1 MVALRA
7 SLFLLPLLVTLAEAA
22 PVHHHQRLRARSPCS
37 AISGSS
43 VSGSGAALSSS
54 STSTSSATSSKPVK
68 SHSTKTTQATTTRPG
83 APTSTLKTISTSSTS
98 AASTSTS
105 TAAPASDKVV
115 AAYYSD
121 WAADIITP
129 EQVDFDRFN
138 WMDFAFAIPDENFN
152 LQFTEDDSEDL
163 LRRLV
168 KAAHAK
174 GKGVK
179 LSIGGWTGSAF
190 FSSAVSNDA
199 NRHTFVQNIANIYGQ
214 YNLDGID
221 IDWEY
226 PGIAA
231 ASSSNGASP
240 SDTSNLLEFFKLLRN
255 TLPAGAVLSAAVQ
268 DWPWQGEDGSP
279 ESDMSA
285 FAEQIDWVT
294 LMNYDV
300 SGSSST
306 PGANAPLSD
315 QCGNSTYPQANAVA
329 AVAAWTNAKFPAD
342 QIVLGVPSYG
352 YVSQSS
358 VNHLYDKRAH
368 IRRALQVTSDAGST
382 SDGQVLFREVV
393 SQGALMQQ
401 GGEWVGNNGF
411 VKHWD
416 DCSATPWLKSDAGE
430 QVITYDDPDSLFVKA
445 QYASQVGLR
454 GVNMFDV
461 SGDTTDWVL
470 TDALRNGLGLS

>member
-7 SLFLLPLLVTLAEAA
+7 SLFLLSLLATLAEAA
-22 PVHHHQRLRARSPCS
+22 PVHNHHRLRARSPCS
-37 AISGSS
+37 AGSS
-43 VSGSGAALSSS
+43 SSSS
-54 STSTSSATSSKPVK
+54 STSTSTHSSS
-68 SHSTKTTQATTTRPG
+68 SHSIKATQSTTTHAR
-83 APTSTLKTISTSSTS
+83 APTTTLKTVPTSSTS
-98 AASTSTS
+98 AAAAASS
-105 TAAPASDKVV
+105 TAAPASNKVI

-121 WAADIITP
+121 WAADIISP
-129 EQVDFDRFN
+129 EEVDFDRFN

-152 LQFTEDDSEDL
+152 LQFTEDDSEQL
-163 LRRLV
+163 LQRLV
-168 KAAHAK
+168 TAAHAK

-179 LSIGGWTGSAF
+179 LSIGGWTGAMYFSA
-190 FSSAVSNDA
+190 AVSNDA
-199 NRHTFVQNIANIYGQ
+199 NRHTFVQNIANMYSQ
-214 YNLDGID
+214 YDLDGID

-231 ASSSNGASP
+231 ASPDNGASP
-240 SDTSNLLEFFKLLRN
+240 QDTANLLEFFKLLRN
-255 TLPAGAVLSAAVQ
+255 TLPKDAVLSAAVQ
-268 DWPWQGEDGSP
+268 DWPWQGADGNP
-279 ESDMSA
+279 LSDMSA
-285 FAEQIDWVT
+285 FAQQIDWVT

-306 PGANAPLSD
+306 PGSNAPLSD

-352 YVSQSS
+352 YVSQST
-358 VNHLYDKRAH
+358 VDHLYDKRAH
-368 IRRALQVTSDAGST
+368 IRRALQVVSDAGST
-382 SDGQVLFREVV
+382 SDGQVLFRELV

-401 GGEWVGNNGF
+401 GGEWIGNNGF
-411 VKHWD
+411 VKYWD

-461 SGDTTDWVL
+461 SGDTTSWVL
-470 TDALRNGLGLS
+470 TDALRTGLGLS